1 MYIPILY
8 TDGFIKAFIYY
19 ILDSTN
25 MTALHDIDASHLE
38 LFDDLLR
45 VLVNFRLVSP
55 RVCRILLQLTL
66 VYINKARADCRV
78 HCKRVVWH

>member
-38 LFDDLLR
+38 LFDDLFEFLSTFASFPQGF
-45 VLVNFRLVSP
+45 V
-55 RVCRILLQLTL
+55 
-66 VYINKARADCRV
+66 VYFYSWRWCI
-78 HCKRVVWH
+78 